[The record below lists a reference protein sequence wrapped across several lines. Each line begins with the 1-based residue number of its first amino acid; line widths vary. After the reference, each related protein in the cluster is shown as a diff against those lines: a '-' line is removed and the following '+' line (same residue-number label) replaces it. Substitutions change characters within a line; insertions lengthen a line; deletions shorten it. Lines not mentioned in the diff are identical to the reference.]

1 MKPWAFSTQLIEYG
15 FQHRI
20 LYPAKV
26 SIMSEDRM
34 SIFTH
39 VMYHIFIFHEA
50 FPWWMYLD
58 KMKKRYGRI
67 SDPRN
72 MASNIRA

>member
-1 MKPWAFSTQLIEYG
+1 
-15 FQHRI
+15 
-20 LYPAKV
+20 
-26 SIMSEDRM
+26 MSEDRM